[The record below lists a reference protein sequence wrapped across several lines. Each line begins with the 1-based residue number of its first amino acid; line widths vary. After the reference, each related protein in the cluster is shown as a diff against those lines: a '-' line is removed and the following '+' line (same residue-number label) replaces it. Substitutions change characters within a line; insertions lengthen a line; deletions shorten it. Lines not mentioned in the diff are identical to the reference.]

1 MGGVEVAVE
10 TSRMTASPNQ
20 DNRALVRALRVERAL
35 RKLYERSLREMMAV
49 DDFEKFRRF
58 CRATSIAGCEVQRL
72 AKMTTDGPDA
82 V

>member
-1 MGGVEVAVE
+1 
-10 TSRMTASPNQ
+10 MTTSPNQ
-20 DNRALVRALRVERAL
+20 DNQALVRALQVERGL
-35 RKLYERSLREMMAV
+35 RKLYERSLRQMMAA

-72 AKMTTDGPDA
+72 VKLTTDGPDA